1 MPSNSQLNLMTN
13 ILRLEGFTVIDYQLI
28 EGMGIVLSLEKV
40 HKQATCLYC
49 GSVTRKLHQNN
60 ELTVRDLPWGEE
72 DVYLKINRRQMR
84 CEKCKTK
91 FTEELKDIKKKRI
104 YTERLKKKIVSE
116 VLHGDIKNVAERNG
130 VSEQEIETMLKDID
144 QELEKKKP
152 ENLRRLGIDEIAVVK
167 GQGNYYVVLVD
178 WDKGVII
185 GLIEKRTEEEVS
197 KYLKA
202 WGEEV
207 LSQIVEVSIDFW
219 QPYKKVAK
227 KLIPQA
233 EIVADRFHV
242 MKQVTDELD
251 TQRKKL
257 KREGIALKDSPEK
270 TELLSGLN
278 KSKYALLKNEED
290 LSDQQKEKLEEV
302 YKTVPS

>member
-40 HKQATCLYC
+40 HKQATCIYC

-60 ELTVRDLPWGEE
+60 ELTVSDLPWGEE

-116 VLHGDIKNVAERNG
+116 VLNGDIKNVAERNG

-270 TELLSGLN
+270 TELLSG
-278 KSKYALLKNEED
+278 
-290 LSDQQKEKLEEV
+290 
-302 YKTVPS
+302 